1 MGNFRSLLRRK
12 LRAAWRR
19 RWLGV
24 AVAWALCLLGWA
36 YVSSIPNQFEASAR
50 LYVDSDAV
58 LTPLLKGLAVDSS
71 GTNELDV
78 LQRTLLSRPNLERL
92 VSKTDLELSVTGPAD
107 LEALVIRLANDIRVT
122 PQTRNLFTITY
133 RNQDPRI
140 ALDVVQTI
148 LTTFIE
154 SKIGNNRSD
163 LENAQ
168 QFLQAQ
174 LDNYERQLREAERKR
189 ATFRSKYIDILP
201 AEGANGTGGL
211 EAAKTAVRQLQ
222 GQLLDAT
229 AKHDALTKELS
240 TTPPLLVTETDA
252 APGGGGGRVGLAEAE
267 RTLAELQ
274 LRYTNKHPDV
284 VAARQRV
291 EALRSGAI
299 SEPRPAAPAVPAT
312 PQAAGR
318 GRSVPNPVYEQ
329 LKVRLVENDSLAAS
343 LSRQLNDAL
352 KENARLEDIARGAP
366 GLQAEA
372 INLNRDYEVVRKNY
386 EELLARREQMRLAS
400 AADTDANKI
409 KVQIVDP
416 PQKPQRPVAPKRMLL
431 MTAVLFVGLFG
442 GLGASL
448 LLSEMDA
455 SFQSIEDLRELGL
468 PVIGAISVILV
479 TQSIWRRLFRVGSF
493 STAVLLLCAIY
504 GGLLRRLIEAGST

>member
-1 MGNFRSLLRRK
+1 MGNFGSLLRRK

-19 RWLGV
+19 RWVGV

-36 YVSSIPNQFEASAR
+36 YVSSIPNQYEASAR

-71 GTNELDV
+71 VGNELDV

-107 LEALVIRLANDIRVT
+107 LEALVTKLATDIRVL
-122 PQTRNLFTITY
+122 PQTHNLFTITY
-133 RNQDPRI
+133 RNTDPRI

-174 LDNYERQLREAERKR
+174 LDGYERQLREAERKR

-201 AEGANGTGGL
+201 ADGATGVGGL
-211 EAAKTAVRQLQ
+211 EAAKSSVRQLQ
-222 GQLLDAT
+222 GELIDAA
-229 AKHDALTKELS
+229 AKRETLAKELS
-240 TTPPLLVTETDA
+240 TTPPLLVTETDGTA
-252 APGGGGGRVGLAEAE
+252 GGQGGGRIGVAEAE
-267 RTLAELQ
+267 RSLAELQ
-274 LRYTNKHPDV
+274 LRFTDKHPDV
-284 VAARQRV
+284 VAARQRLA
-291 EALRSGAI
+291 ALKSGAI
-299 SEPRPAAPAVPAT
+299 TDPRPTTPAT
-312 PQAAGR
+312 PQTAAR

-329 LKVRLVENDSLAAS
+329 IKVRLVETDSVVAS
-343 LSRQLNDAL
+343 LTRQLSDAT
-352 KENARLEDIARGAP
+352 KEYVRLEDIARGAP

-416 PQKPQRPVAPKRMLL
+416 PQKPQRPVAPKRQLL

-442 GLGASL
+442 GLGAAL

-455 SFQSIEDLRELGL
+455 SFQSIDDLRELGL
-468 PVIGAISVILV
+468 PVIGAISVIII
-479 TQSIWRRLFRVGSF
+479 TQSIWRRVFRIGSF
-493 STAVLLLCAIY
+493 STAVLLLCAVY
-504 GGLLRRLIEAGST
+504 GGLLRRLIEAGTT